1 METESVGDLIAVARG
16 QRPPDL
22 VVKGGNVVNVFSEEV
37 YPADVAIWGHV
48 IAGVG
53 QYDGPNEIDA
63 AGKLVCPGF
72 IDGHVH
78 LESSMVTVPEYARA
92 VVPTGTT
99 SVIVDPHEIAN
110 VMGSEGILYMLKA
123 SKYNPLSVYVML
135 PSSIPSTPFETT
147 GSELSAVDLLPFLSD
162 RWVLGLG
169 EVMNFQGVL
178 AGDTDILDKIK
189 VAGQG
194 PIDGHAP
201 SLTGRDLAAYV
212 AAGIRSDH
220 ECTTQDEARERLRL
234 GMYVMIREGSTS
246 RNLAD
251 LLPVVDA
258 ATSWRFIL
266 VTDDR
271 TPSDLLAEGHM
282 DHLIRLARAGGTPLP
297 RAVRMATITAA
308 RRFGL
313 HRLGAVAPGYRADLA
328 VVDEESFRAEV
339 VLKNGQLVA
348 RGGQLVQELVSP
360 KVSLRGSINVAWL
373 TREDFAIEA
382 LGSRV
387 RVIGMIPD
395 QITTQ
400 HLQMDA
406 LVRNGQAVSD
416 PSRDL
421 CKLVVVERHQA
432 SGNMGKC
439 FIHGFGLRRGA
450 VATSVAHD
458 HHNLLV
464 VGVEDADMLL
474 AAVEVV
480 KMHGGIAV
488 AADGKVL
495 EALALPVAGLMSER
509 PLAEVKDAVDKL
521 DRAAQDLGAT
531 SRSPTSAL
539 SFVALPVIPSLKVTD
554 RGLVDVERFRLVDL
568 FL

>member
-1 METESVGDLIAVARG
+1 LDTESVADLIAVARG

-22 VVKGGNVVNVFSEEV
+22 VVKAGNVVNVFSEEV

-99 SVIVDPHEIAN
+99 SVMVDPHEIAN

-135 PSSIPSTPFETT
+135 PSSIPSSPFETT

-178 AGDTDILDKIK
+178 AGDSDILDKIK
-189 VAGQG
+189 VAAQG

-201 SLTGRDLAAYV
+201 SLTGRDLAAYA

-220 ECTTQDEARERLRL
+220 ECTTQDEALERLRL

-258 ATSWRFIL
+258 ATSWRCIL

-282 DHLIRLARAGGTPLP
+282 DHLIRLAQAGGTPLP
-297 RAVRMATITAA
+297 RAVKMATITAA
-308 RRFGL
+308 QRFGL

-328 VVDEESFRAEV
+328 VVDEESFRAEA

-348 RGGQLVQELVSP
+348 RNGQLVQELVSP

-395 QITTQ
+395 QITTE

-406 LVRNGQAVSD
+406 LVRDGQAVSD

-432 SGNMGKC
+432 SGNMGKG

-464 VGVEDADMLL
+464 AGVDDADMLL

-488 AADGKVL
+488 AADGQVL
-495 EALALPVAGLMSER
+495 ERLALPVAGLMSER
-509 PLAEVKDAVDKL
+509 PLAEVKEAVDKV

-539 SFVALPVIPSLKVTD
+539 SFVALPVIPSLKITD
-554 RGLVDVERFRLVDL
+554 RGLVDVEQFRLVDL